1 MKTTICAFCFFC
13 FLCATTAFGQ
23 SAPVMTNAPQPVQ
36 MTDHP
41 QHASEHPMTKE
52 STLLSVSPYGYAQG
66 EVPLAEL
73 GSLEYQT
80 PLGDVARAYRK
91 EHATAAKAVKVLEK

>member
-1 MKTTICAFCFFC
+1 
-13 FLCATTAFGQ
+13 
-23 SAPVMTNAPQPVQ
+23 
-36 MTDHP
+36 
-41 QHASEHPMTKE
+41 MTKE